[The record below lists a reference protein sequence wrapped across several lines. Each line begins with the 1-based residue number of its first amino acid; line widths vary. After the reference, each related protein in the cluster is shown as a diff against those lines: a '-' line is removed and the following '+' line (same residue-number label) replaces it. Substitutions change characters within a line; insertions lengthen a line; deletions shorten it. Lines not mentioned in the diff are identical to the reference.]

1 MKKQNQIFITIA
13 ILLLG
18 FSAYLLM
25 RPVEYV
31 APNAPTVEIKE
42 VLKQEDVLQSRIKQA
57 QEAKK
62 NDIEVEAQ
70 KAKDASIKQANLE
83 IELEVTT
90 AFRKE
95 IEAKEKTLRE
105 QSVAY

>member
-1 MKKQNQIFITIA
+1 MYKIA
-13 ILLLG
+13 IGSAVMLMVILLIAG
-18 FSAYLLM
+18 FTQKPKSYTAT
-25 RPVEYV
+25 PQVE
-31 APNAPTVEIKE
+31 APKQVIQ
-42 VLKQEDVLQSRIKQA
+42 QEDILQSRIKQA

-95 IEAKEKTLRE
+95 IEAKEKELQK
-105 QSVAY
+105 QSIAY